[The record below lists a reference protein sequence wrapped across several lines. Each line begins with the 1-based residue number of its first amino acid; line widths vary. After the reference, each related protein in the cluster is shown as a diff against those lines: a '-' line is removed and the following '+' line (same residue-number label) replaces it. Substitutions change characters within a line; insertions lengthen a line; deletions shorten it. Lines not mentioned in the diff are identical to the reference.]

1 MQGLCKQL
9 RYFVVPF
16 ADLSNNKVDPS
27 IVIASVVWSIVVVSL
42 DLSIDVPSDDQ
53 GTLTSVLTGTLG
65 FLLPLY
71 LSTCIDKNKRGIEL
85 YDAFCGDVIA
95 LAWEVA
101 SYGDERKKGEMD
113 MCDEGDSKAWKT
125 YKKEVFDIL
134 EAAPDI
140 LKHVFRGDFQYKE
153 IKNKY
158 VGKALKKIDRPV
170 DLSLGKVQ
178 KEDPFYECID
188 ADAAP
193 IEATMFL
200 LVTKIRA
207 IPVDNN
213 KGHLLEIMMKKWN
226 DIYSSYGTAASL
238 IQYKEP
244 LLFSYVLYTAMI
256 IYVVFLPFGFS
267 ENSWNNVWIVGIVI
281 YFFISLNSAG
291 VLLQN
296 PFKSIDSDLTIFQTV
311 SGASKNTRCIIRK
324 IEYYGVR
331 KECSYSARTLNTQF
345 KGMLY

>member
-1 MQGLCKQL
+1 MSLKDIM
-9 RYFVVPF
+9 YFFVPF
-16 ADLSNNKVDPS
+16 ADLTNNWVDPL
-27 IVIASVVWSIVVVSL
+27 IVVSSIAWSAIVVSS
-42 DLSIDVPSDDQ
+42 DLTIAVPSDDQ
-53 GTLTSVLTGTLG
+53 GTLTGVLTGTLG

-95 LAWEVA
+95 LAWEIS
-101 SYGDERKKGEMD
+101 SYGDERKKGERD
-113 MCDEGDSKAWKT
+113 MCDEGDDEKWLTFKR
-125 YKKEVFDIL
+125 EVFDIL
-134 EAAPDI
+134 ESAPDT
-140 LKHVFRGDFQYKE
+140 LKHVFRGDFDYNM
-153 IKNKY
+153 IKNGD
-158 VGKALKKIDRPV
+158 VSEALRKIDRPV
-170 DLSLGKVQ
+170 QLKG
-178 KEDPFYECID
+178 ECIN

-207 IPVDNN
+207 IPVKKN

-226 DIYSSYGTAASL
+226 DIYSSYGTTASL

-256 IYVVFLPFGFS
+256 IYIVFIPFGFS
-267 ENSWNNVWIVGIVI
+267 ENSWNNVWITGIVI

-296 PFKSIDSDLTIFQTV
+296 PFKSLDTDLSIFQTV
-311 SGASKNTRCIIRK
+311 SDASKNTRCIIRK
-324 IEYYGVR
+324 IEYYGKR
-331 KECSYSARTLNTQF
+331 EECSKSIRRYKT
-345 KGMLY
+345 MLY